1 MYSCKENINI
11 LTSLLV
17 KHGVR
22 HAVVCPGSR
31 NAPIVHNLNE
41 CDDITCHPV
50 TDERSAGFYAIGVAL
65 AAGGPVA
72 VCVTSGSALLN
83 LAPAVAEAFYRH
95 VPLVVVSADRP
106 MAWIGQL
113 DGQTLPQPDAFGG
126 FVAKCVALPEPQ
138 SGDER
143 WHCNRLVN
151 EALLAADSNGGCP
164 VHINVP
170 ITEPL
175 FVFNVGSLP
184 DERVIRR
191 LGVSG
196 FAPEACEGIVNRVCA
211 SSRPMVVVGQH
222 RYSEKL
228 AKALRAVS
236 ERVTVLQE
244 PLSPGLGAVHFD
256 EVLSCVM
263 DNAGYM
269 PDFILYAGDTIVSK
283 RLRKLFRRL
292 SDVETWAVSEDGE
305 VHDTFMNQTIVIESS
320 PEDVFCGIASLLEGS
335 AKYLENSA
343 KAFFARWKTA
353 LDCVSEHAVEHV
365 PCYSQMLAVKRFESL
380 VGDNCIVHYANSS
393 AVRLANIYADRYVYV
408 NRGVNGIEG
417 TLSTAAG
424 FAAVCDTP
432 VYCVIGDLSF
442 FYDCNALWNNDLQG
456 NFRILLLNNN
466 CGGIFHR
473 LPGLDSSP
481 VYDTYVA
488 GAHAANARG
497 ICDAHGVGYLSVR
510 SAEELE
516 PQMKV
521 FVSMASDRPLLLEVF
536 TDVTEDAQA
545 LEEYYCALHG
555 LFGRSIG

>member
-1 MYSCKENINI
+1 
-11 LTSLLV
+11 
-17 KHGVR
+17 
-22 HAVVCPGSR
+22 VCPGSR

-50 TDERSAGFYAIGVAL
+50 TDERSAGFYAMGVAL
-65 AAGGPVA
+65 ATGGPVA

-83 LAPAVAEAFYRH
+83 LAPAAAEAFYRH

-106 MAWIGQL
+106 AAWIGQL

-151 EALLAADSNGGCP
+151 EALLAANRNGGCP

-175 FVFNVGSLP
+175 FEFNVGSLP

-196 FAPEACEGIVNRVCA
+196 FAPEACEEIVNRVCA
-211 SSRPMVVVGQH
+211 SSRPMVVVGQY
-222 RYSEKL
+222 RYGERL

-263 DNAGYM
+263 DNADYM

-283 RLRKLFRRL
+283 RMRKLFRRL

-305 VHDTFMNQTIVIESS
+305 VHDTFMNQTVVIESS
-320 PEDVFCGIASLLEGS
+320 PENVFCGMASLLVGS
-335 AKYLENSA
+335 AKCLENSA
-343 KAFFARWKTA
+343 KVFFARWKTA
-353 LDCVSEHAVEHV
+353 LDCASEHAAEYV

-521 FVSMASDRPLLLEVF
+521 FVSMTSDRPLLLEVF

-545 LEEYYCALHG
+545 LEEYYGALHG
-555 LFGRSIG
+555 LFVRCIR